1 MSLYRISVVL
11 FGDMSGY
18 KGGRMSARPFVVTL
32 EELMKG

>member
-18 KGGRMSARPFVVTL
+18 EGEMSARPFVVTL